1 MLVPYW
7 IRRYFADN
15 YHTPECWV
23 VEEMSQNEN
32 IKEAE
37 SSGNNCLEKLK
48 FYVTF
53 SAAIVGKGRVQKKI
67 KKVWNFPPLG
77 WLIHKSQTLLET
89 VTKLCVRHLLL
100 FCVPLPDP
108 LRGGPRPL
116 HHQPRLR
123 GGARGVQSR
132 PQQIHT
138 RWLYPS
144 TMWYHVTE
152 N

>member
-1 MLVPYW
+1 
-7 IRRYFADN
+7 
-15 YHTPECWV
+15 
-23 VEEMSQNEN
+23 MSQNEN

-37 SSGNNCLEKLK
+37 SSGNNCLEKFK

-53 SAAIVGKGRVQKKI
+53 SAAVVGKGRVKKKI
-67 KKVWNFPPLG
+67 KK
-77 WLIHKSQTLLET
+77 E
-89 VTKLCVRHLLL
+89 CVRHLLL

-123 GGARGVQSR
+123 GGAGGVQSR

-138 RWLYPS
+138 R
-144 TMWYHVTE
+144 
-152 N
+152 

>member
-1 MLVPYW
+1 
-7 IRRYFADN
+7 
-15 YHTPECWV
+15 
-23 VEEMSQNEN
+23 MSQNEN

-37 SSGNNCLEKLK
+37 SSGNNCLEKFK

-53 SAAIVGKGRVQKKI
+53 SAAVVGKGRVQKK
-67 KKVWNFPPLG
+67 NE
-77 WLIHKSQTLLET
+77 KSVEFSTPGLTHLHLET

-123 GGARGVQSR
+123 GGARRVQSC

-138 RWLYPS
+138 R
-144 TMWYHVTE
+144 
-152 N
+152 